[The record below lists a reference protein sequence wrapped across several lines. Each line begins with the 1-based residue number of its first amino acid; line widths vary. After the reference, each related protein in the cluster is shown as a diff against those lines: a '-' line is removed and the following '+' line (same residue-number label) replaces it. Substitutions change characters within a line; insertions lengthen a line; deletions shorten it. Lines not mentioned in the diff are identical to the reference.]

1 MEIVERVHHSWPSDY
16 LPVGLDA
23 TLNWDN
29 KDLKIKNTTQWPV
42 YFSARFE
49 EHIVDVA
56 IYGQPSE
63 YEIEIKSEI
72 VEEYPEPKPQV
83 IYTDE
88 LAVGKTVVKT
98 KGRKG
103 YVAEVRRNY
112 LKDGEV
118 IYSEEISRDTFHEI
132 QGVVIRGA
140 DGKNK

>member
-1 MEIVERVHHSWPSDY
+1 M
-16 LPVGLDA
+16 
-23 TLNWDN
+23 
-29 KDLKIKNTTQWPV
+29 
-42 YFSARFE
+42 
-49 EHIVDVA
+49 
-56 IYGQPSE
+56 
-63 YEIEIKSEI
+63 
-72 VEEYPEPKPQV
+72 
-83 IYTDE
+83 
-88 LAVGKTVVKT
+88 VKT

>member
-56 IYGQPSE
+56 I
-63 YEIEIKSEI
+63 
-72 VEEYPEPKPQV
+72 
-83 IYTDE
+83 
-88 LAVGKTVVKT
+88 
-98 KGRKG
+98 
-103 YVAEVRRNY
+103 
-112 LKDGEV
+112 
-118 IYSEEISRDTFHEI
+118 
-132 QGVVIRGA
+132 
-140 DGKNK
+140 